1 MLKNEQVMFKY
12 LLQIR
17 SEVKGLQLAS
27 KEVLTL
33 NEAMSYTGY
42 AKSYLYRLVSD
53 RKIPYSKP
61 NGKAI
66 FFERRTL
73 EKWLMSKPFA
83 PINKNQERTRL
94 LLGH

>member
-1 MLKNEQVMFKY
+1 MLNNEQVMFKY
-12 LLQIR
+12 LLRIR
-17 SEVKGLQLAS
+17 AEVKELQLAS

-33 NEAMSYTGY
+33 TEAMSYTRY
-42 AKSYLYRLVSD
+42 SKSYLYRLVSD

-66 FFERRTL
+66 FFERKTL

-83 PINKNQERTRL
+83 PINKNQERTRI
-94 LLGH
+94 LLGN